1 VRLCWCSSTPRPL
14 LRLRIPNHCAH
25 VVLLKTGTKIVD
37 QESGRN
43 RELDVRWSMVTEGD
57 DKLPNPAVEAMESI
71 QEDVKEECM
80 TKEVL

>member
-1 VRLCWCSSTPRPL
+1 
-14 LRLRIPNHCAH
+14 